1 MHADSTEVAEVSEFL
16 TARAPF
22 KELPGRLLQSLV
34 RGSQIRYVRRGTRI
48 LSVGEPGGTMFVLR
62 SGAVD
67 ITDREGGLVERSDPG
82 TCFGM
87 STLVERAPSRYD
99 FTAIEDSLLLVVPGP
114 VFEATCQQDGS
125 FAAYF
130 TSAHTA
136 RLRRAVSLLHT
147 TDRGAAVLRTRLG
160 DLVRRGPVS
169 AAPGDSI
176 RSVAQLMVAERVSSV
191 LLQQHGRLVG
201 IVTDR
206 DLRTRVLAAGRHPE
220 APVREVMTTE
230 PATARA
236 DALAFEALMEMV
248 DRNIHHLPVVDPAG
262 GLVGLVSGTDL
273 MRLEHNNPVY
283 LVADIE
289 AAADVPALAA
299 LARRIAVIVD
309 QLVTEDATAQDIGRV
324 VTSLGDAI
332 ERRLLSLAETELGP
346 PPVPYCWVVLGSQ
359 ARHEQGLAS
368 DQDNALVIADE
379 MAREHQH
386 YFAQL
391 AERVSSGL
399 AECGYPPCPGEVMA
413 TNPRWRV
420 PLATWQT
427 HFGRWLDTPEPQAV
441 LNGSIFFDMRPLHGA
456 TDLVEGMRAEVLT
469 RARQANLFLGYLARH
484 AVARRP
490 PIGFFRGLVLE
501 KEGQHRDRLDLKAGG
516 VAAIVELARVHALL
530 GGLPE
535 VNSHARL
542 DAAARAGSISPGL
555 AAELT
560 DALEFVA
567 YLRLRHQGQAVRA
580 GQEPDNFVNPAV
592 LTDFERR
599 HLRDAFRIVRA
610 AQQALTQRLPLENLS

>member
-1 MHADSTEVAEVSEFL
+1 MGADLTEVTDFL

-22 KELPGRLLQSLV
+22 RELPGRLLRSLV
-34 RGSQIRYVRRGTRI
+34 RHSELRYVRRGTRI
-48 LSVGEPGGTMFVLR
+48 LSVGEPGGSMFVLR

-67 ITDREGGLVERSDPG
+67 ITDPEGGLVERSDPG

-87 STLVERAPSRYD
+87 STLVERAPSRFD
-99 FTAIEDSLLLVVPGP
+99 FTAIEDSLLLVVPGAT
-114 VFEATCQQDGS
+114 FHATCEQDQA
-125 FAAYF
+125 FATFF

-147 TDRGAAVLRTRLG
+147 TDRGGAVLRTRMG
-160 DLVRRGPVS
+160 DLVRRDPISV
-169 AAPGDSI
+169 APGASI
-176 RSVAQLMVAERVSSV
+176 RAVAQLMAAQHVSSV
-191 LLQQHGRLVG
+191 LVQEDGRLVG

-206 DLRTRVLAAGRHPE
+206 DLRTRVLAAGLDP
-220 APVREVMTTE
+220 AGTVREVMTPD
-230 PATARA
+230 PATTRT
-236 DALAFEALMEMV
+236 DALAFEGLMEMI
-248 DRNIHHLPVVDPAG
+248 DRRIHHLPVLDRAG
-262 GLVGLVSGTDL
+262 GLRGMVTGTDL

-283 LVADIE
+283 LVADLE
-289 AAADVPALAA
+289 AARDVATLAT
-299 LARRIAVIVD
+299 LATRIPVIVD
-309 QLVTEDATAQDIGRV
+309 QLVAEDATAQDIGRV

-332 ERRLLSLAETELGP
+332 ERRLLLLTEADLGP

-368 DQDNALVIADE
+368 DQDNALVIGDE
-379 MAREHQH
+379 MTKEHEH

-391 AERVSSGL
+391 ALQVSAGL

-420 PLATWQT
+420 PVATWRA
-427 HFGRWLDTPEPQAV
+427 HFSRWVDTPEPQAV

-456 TDLVEGMRAEVLT
+456 VDLVEGLRTDVLART
-469 RARQANLFLGYLARH
+469 RGADLFLAYLARH

-501 KEGQHRDRLDLKAGG
+501 REGRHRDRLDLKAGG
-516 VAAIVELARVHALL
+516 VAAVVELARVHALL
-530 GGLPE
+530 SGSPE

-542 DAAARAGSISPGL
+542 DAAARAGSISADL

-560 DALEFVA
+560 DALEFVG
-567 YLRLRHQGQAVRA
+567 YLRLRHQGRAVRA
-580 GQEPDNFVNPAV
+580 GREPDNFVDPAT

-610 AQQALTQRLPLENLS
+610 AQQALTQRLPLESLS